1 MLSRK
6 YQKLRSKSKGSL
18 RIRRD
23 FLPSIPVLSV
33 FALLG
38 IMSLDLILINSTS
51 ATEPETSDVDISPI
65 ADTNIPSPDDAD
77 ISPLADTAA
86 LSIISGPAD
95 TAATAAGRGTTTYR
109 TYTIGITSD
118 NLESYN
124 LTIYGD
130 DELSYDAT
138 NKLTSAN
145 GANGNNLPADTW
157 GYAFEELA
165 DSTSTGS
172 ANDALTYA
180 APLANNATTSLINNR
195 PVNGTL
201 NNYGKLVFAAKFG
214 EDLPE
219 GNYKANITLALT
231 VTPREL
237 ITYTVTYNANGGSG
251 SSSPA
256 SQSETSY
263 DKTHSFIA
271 ASQGNLAKS
280 GYNFLGW
287 SESSNASSATYTAG
301 SSKINLTSDAPTK
314 TLYAVW
320 RAIPTYNYRV
330 SFGCNSGSG
339 CPSGLNTSSTSTSYS
354 YTIPSTIPTRTNYR
368 FVGYSTNSSARTA
381 EYAAGTTITLYSYSP
396 SITLYAIWAY
406 VTPFSSSLTTMQGMS
421 SSICNSASIGAT
433 KTITDTRDNSSY
445 TIRKHED
452 GRCWMTQ
459 NLRLTGSRTLTSS
472 DSNISSSY
480 TLPASNRSN
489 FSTKTSTT
497 NAVYYASN
505 VSYGAYYSWYTAT
518 AGTNSSNAS
527 ICPKGWKLPSQTDYI
542 NLTNSLG
549 TNQQTYLNSPYNFTL
564 PGYISGDSGPL
575 DTNSTGDYWTSTNY
589 SGSRA
594 YQFRV
599 ATTFITYTN
608 NSNYYRGLSIRCIAN

>member
-38 IMSLDLILINSTS
+38 ILDHSFISIHSTS
-51 ATEPETSDVDISPI
+51 ALEPKTSDTSISPI

-118 NLESYN
+118 NVESYN

-145 GANGNNLPADTW
+145 GVTGNSLPADTW

-172 ANDALTYA
+172 TNDALTYT
-180 APLANNATTSLINNR
+180 APLANNVTTSLINNR

-237 ITYTVTYNANGGSG
+237 ITYTITYNANGGSG
-251 SSSPA
+251 APNA
-256 SQSETSY
+256 QSTITY
-263 DKTHSFIA
+263 DKSASF
-271 ASQGNLAKS
+271 
-280 GYNFLGW
+280 
-287 SESSNASSATYTAG
+287 
-301 SSKINLTSDAPTK
+301 
-314 TLYAVW
+314 
-320 RAIPTYNYRV
+320 
-330 SFGCNSGSG
+330 
-339 CPSGLNTSSTSTSYS
+339 
-354 YTIPSTIPTRTNYR
+354 TIPSTTPTRNGYTFLGWHTNSTAASADTNYNP
-368 FVGYSTNSSARTA
+368 GK
-381 EYAAGTTITLYSYSP
+381 TITLTS
-396 SITLYAIWAY
+396 TNQALNLYAIWQENLTLNQITEMQQI
-406 VTPFSSSLTTMQGMS
+406 TP
-421 SSICNSASIGAT
+421 SICANTSSGT
-433 KTITDTRDNSSY
+433 TTTLKDTRDNNSY
-445 TIRKHED
+445 TITKLD
-452 GRCWMTQ
+452 DDNCWMTQ
-459 NLRLTGSRTLTSS
+459 NLRLIGSRTLTST
-472 DSNISSSY
+472 DSNV
-480 TLPASNRSN
+480 TSN
-489 FSTKTSTT
+489 FSLPTPITTLTASTFSTHNKAELYYSSSTLNT
-497 NAVYYASN
+497 NGV
-505 VSYGAYYSWYTAT
+505 YYSWYAAT
-518 AGTNSSNAS
+518 AGTITSSVTTDGANATS
-527 ICPKGWKLPSQTDYI
+527 DICPRGWSLPTKAQYD
-542 NLTNSLG
+542 NLLSKAGISGASGSTKIK
-549 TNQQTYLNSPYNFTL
+549 NSPYNFLFAGFTNGSKL
-564 PGYISGDSGPL
+564 GSVGSNGY
-575 DTNSTGDYWTSTNY
+575 YWTRTVNNGNYAYRLRIDSSNVTTN
-589 SGSRA
+589 G
-594 YQFRV
+594 
-599 ATTFITYTN
+599 I
-608 NSNYYRGLSIRCIAN
+608 YRFYGYPIRCIATSS